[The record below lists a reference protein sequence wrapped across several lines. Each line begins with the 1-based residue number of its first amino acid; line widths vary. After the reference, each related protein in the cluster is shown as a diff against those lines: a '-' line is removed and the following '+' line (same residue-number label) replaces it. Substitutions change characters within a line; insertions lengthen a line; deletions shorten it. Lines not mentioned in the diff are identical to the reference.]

1 MSKLRPKDARR
12 IFNAL
17 RIGIPPQTGIH
28 HYTTDEL
35 SKFLNRFIRE
45 ADYDIEES
53 SIIKFIYGDYGSGK
67 THFLRLQKEALLDA
81 DYAVCL
87 LEMKEHENSIGQLN
101 YMAIRIFESIQ
112 SRSQDDKSLGIMH
125 FISSIKDENDINDF
139 KKKHK
144 FDMTINR
151 DLITAIEHIYNFD
164 NLDQNDGNALISWFK
179 GNPKKADISKLS
191 LKEEITKRNADEII
205 ATLGKIVTSFGYTGL
220 AILIDEAEKTTSS
233 FTLIQAK
240 HAYNNLLTLV
250 NTLEKREGII
260 FIFATTPDFFG
271 AAVVSGKKGD
281 KSLNINPALKSRLG
295 KIPQK
300 RPRPSQ
306 IIWNIEE
313 FSREPEILTTVF
325 DKIIT
330 IFDIS
335 YPDSTI
341 DDTERAKILDKMADF
356 LKENALVYGKRL
368 RPYIKFLSNYLV
380 ETYTDEDI
388 EEEEGEL
395 KEDDPQL
402 TALKNK
408 FQ

>member
-1 MSKLRPKDARR
+1 MSKLRPKEARR
-12 IFNAL
+12 IFSAL
-17 RIGIPPQTGIH
+17 RIGIPPQTGVQ
-28 HYTTDEL
+28 HYTTDEV
-35 SKFLNRFIRE
+35 SKFLNRFVRD
-45 ADYDIEES
+45 ADLDIEDS
-53 SIIKFIYGDYGSGK
+53 SIIRFIYGDYGSGK

-101 YMAIRIFESIQ
+101 YMAVRIFESIQ
-112 SRSQDDKSLGIMH
+112 SRSQDDKSQGIMH

-151 DLITAIEHIYNFD
+151 DLITAIEQIYNFD
-164 NLDQNDGNALISWFK
+164 NLEQKDSNALIAWFK
-179 GNPKKADISKLS
+179 GNPNRADISKLS
-191 LKEEITKRNADEII
+191 IKEEITKRNADEII
-205 ATLGKIVTSFGYTGL
+205 STLGKIVISFGFTGL

-233 FTLIQAK
+233 FTLNQAK

-250 NTLEKREGII
+250 NTLEKREGIM

-313 FSREPEILTTVF
+313 FSRDSEILTTVF

-330 IFDIS
+330 IFDLS

-341 DDTERAKILDKMADF
+341 DDNERAKILTKMAEF
-356 LKENALVYGKRL
+356 LKENAVVYGKRL

-380 ETYTDEDI
+380 ETYTDEDL
-388 EEEEGEL
+388 EEDEQ
-395 KEDDPQL
+395 KEDDPQFA
-402 TALKNK
+402 ALKNK
-408 FQ
+408 FQE

>member
-1 MSKLRPKDARR
+1 
-12 IFNAL
+12 
-17 RIGIPPQTGIH
+17 
-28 HYTTDEL
+28 
-35 SKFLNRFIRE
+35 
-45 ADYDIEES
+45 
-53 SIIKFIYGDYGSGK
+53 
-67 THFLRLQKEALLDA
+67 
-81 DYAVCL
+81 
-87 LEMKEHENSIGQLN
+87 MKEHENSIGQLN
-101 YMAIRIFESIQ
+101 YMAVRIFESIQ
-112 SRSQDDKSLGIMH
+112 SRSQDDKNLGIMH

-151 DLITAIEHIYNFD
+151 DLITAIEHIYKFD
-164 NLDQNDGNALISWFK
+164 NLEQNDSNALISWFK
-179 GNPKKADISKLS
+179 GNPKKADIGKLF

-205 ATLGKIVTSFGYTGL
+205 STLGKIVTSFGFTGL

-233 FTLIQAK
+233 FTLMQAK

-271 AAVVSGKKGD
+271 EAVASEKKGD

-341 DDTERAKILDKMADF
+341 DDTERAKILAKMADF
-356 LKENALVYGKRL
+356 LKENALVFGKRL

-380 ETYTDEDI
+380 ETYTDEEM
-388 EEEEGEL
+388 EEEKD
-395 KEDDPQL
+395 KEKEEDPQL
-402 TALKNK
+402 AALKNK
-408 FQ
+408 FQG